1 MSEVDLLLDREGVD
15 TSCHVQLEDGRLYDL
30 ILIEQALR
38 QVAAEHVETSLL
50 LS

>member
-15 TSCHVQLEDGRLYDL
+15 ASCHVQLEDGRLYDL

-38 QVAAEHVETSLL
+38 QVAAEHTSLL

>member
-15 TSCHVQLEDGRLYDL
+15 AYCHVQGGRLYDL

>member
-1 MSEVDLLLDREGVD
+1 MSEVELVLDREGASVD
-15 TSCHVQLEDGRLYDL
+15 ASCHVQDGRLYDL

>member
-15 TSCHVQLEDGRLYDL
+15 AYCHVQDGRLVYDL